1 VFTTLVRSC
10 VLDGELNIRYLSPLV
25 YRVPGNFHIEMRS
38 KYHSVH
44 PPVANLSHVVNS
56 LTFGPP
62 IERKVRDGCMVLF
75 SLIPCGRRLGG
86 RCFFLFCG
94 VASLYCFCVVRIA
107 ELGLFYYTFELSPA
121 SHGEARYSLK
131 VTLLHLS

>member
-1 VFTTLVRSC
+1 MVISV
-10 VLDGELNIRYLSPLV
+10 LV

-62 IERKVRDGCMVLF
+62 IERKVRVH
-75 SLIPCGRRLGG
+75 
-86 RCFFLFCG
+86 
-94 VASLYCFCVVRIA
+94 CV
-107 ELGLFYYTFELSPA
+107 
-121 SHGEARYSLK
+121 
-131 VTLLHLS
+131 